1 VTIRASSQN
10 SVSAAVNLFNALFG
24 TGVAPSNAATASGTS
39 IGPQRQ
45 TSQSST
51 VLLMPFEVGGIV
63 TGLTPGTAYWFDFS
77 QAASAGTASATGVGC
92 TIKEF

>member
-1 VTIRASSQN
+1 
-10 SVSAAVNLFNALFG
+10 
-24 TGVAPSNAATASGTS
+24 
-39 IGPQRQ
+39 
-45 TSQSST
+45 
-51 VLLMPFEVGGIV
+51 MPFEVGGIV